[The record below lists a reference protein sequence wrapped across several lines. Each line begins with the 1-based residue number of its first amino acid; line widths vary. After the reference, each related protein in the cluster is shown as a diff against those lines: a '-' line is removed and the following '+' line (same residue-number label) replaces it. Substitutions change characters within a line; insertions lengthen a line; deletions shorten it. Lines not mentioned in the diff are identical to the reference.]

1 MQPLLAT
8 ALLVLSTGVAAPQSD
23 RDALVGVWRF
33 DREVD
38 TYADG
43 TPVPGPPIEC
53 DGILVYTSDGF
64 MSVLILPKGRTWS
77 ADRAAPAELRATV
90 DSGSAYAGR
99 FEIDAT
105 RHSVTHLLEVSLA
118 PAYKGERLT
127 RGYVL
132 DGDELKLTGSFE
144 DRRKTVH
151 FTISWVRSSRA
162 PQSRLIPAAMEV
174 QARVERTLG
183 TRPVECGRFLI
194 TKSGRP
200 AASAAE
206 LRKAVSCVT
215 NHAASGTPAWMLQQ
229 LRGIDS
235 WVARGLMTG
244 RDGRVQMFSFDDDPS
259 GGGSADPSFTA
270 SNCGLPSV
278 GGGTIRCRDDRSRQD
293 LLQAR

>member
-1 MQPLLAT
+1 MQPLLVT

-33 DREVD
+33 AREVD

-64 MSVLILPKGRTWS
+64 MSVLIMPKGRTWS
-77 ADRAAPAELRATV
+77 ADRATPAELRTTV
-90 DSGSAYAGR
+90 LNGTAYAGR
-99 FEIDAT
+99 FEVDAA
-105 RHSVTHLLEVSLA
+105 RHTVTHALEISLE
-118 PAYKGERLT
+118 PAYQGQRLT

-144 DRRKTVH
+144 DRRRTVL
-151 FTISWVRSSRA
+151 FTITWVRSSRA
-162 PQSRLIPAAMEV
+162 PQTPLVPAAMEA
-174 QARVERTLG
+174 QARVERALG
-183 TRPVECGRFLI
+183 TRPVECGRFLVA
-194 TKSGRP
+194 KSGRP
-200 AASAAE
+200 AASSAE
-206 LRKAVSCVT
+206 LRKAVSCVAE
-215 NHAASGTPAWMLQQ
+215 HAASGTPAWMLQQ

-270 SNCGLPSV
+270 SNCGSPGV
-278 GGGTIRCRDDRSRQD
+278 GGGTIRCRDDR
-293 LLQAR
+293 

>member
-1 MQPLLAT
+1 MQPLLAA
-8 ALLVLSTGVAAPQSD
+8 ALLVLSTGAAAAQSD

-33 DREVD
+33 AREVD

-64 MSVLILPKGRTWS
+64 MSVLIMPKGRTWS
-77 ADRAAPAELRATV
+77 ADRATPAELRTTV
-90 DSGSAYAGR
+90 LNGTAYAGR
-99 FEIDAT
+99 FEVDAA
-105 RHSVTHLLEVSLA
+105 RHTVTHALEISLE
-118 PAYKGERLT
+118 PAYQGQRLT

-132 DGDELKLTGSFE
+132 DGDELKLTGRFE
-144 DRRKTVH
+144 DRRRTVL
-151 FTISWVRSSRA
+151 FSITWVRSSRA
-162 PQSRLIPAAMEV
+162 PQTPLVPAAMEA
-174 QARVERTLG
+174 QARVERALG
-183 TRPVECGRFLI
+183 TRPVECGRFLV

-200 AASAAE
+200 AASSAE
-206 LRKAVSCVT
+206 LRKAVSCVAE
-215 NHAASGTPAWMLQQ
+215 HAASGTPAWMLQQ

-270 SNCGLPSV
+270 SNCGSPGV
-278 GGGTIRCRDDRSRQD
+278 GGGTIRCRDDR
-293 LLQAR
+293 